1 MAFDELD
8 DEDLGIRPITDEEVF
23 EYWKNELEIIWPKH
37 RPMLSDDEIRAFSHE
52 EFNKE
57 FQERNRY
64 SDQADSL
71 ITCPED
77 RARRSVSNRKTV
89 LDWLRS
95 EPYSTANILHSVLG
109 KTRSNTY
116 KILGKMVKEGLVVHD
131 NIKWM
136 GSKFIG
142 LYGVSKDGLCLYLD
156 SESSAPKLTQYYKR
170 GKHAKSNMEHNLHLQ
185 WARLYLQRL
194 NNEWKDERP
203 YLNERD
209 FPDHTRRGENRWHKR
224 PDGIVRNVPMD
235 LPGLRTL
242 RPTVAIEI
250 ERSGKGSEYEKIVR
264 NHLYNTLKIHPD
276 WPDLSQRYDVIMYF
290 SKDVDT
296 ARSLEIKFHKIID
309 ESPLIMSDFKHDF
322 ERIRQAK
329 SRFIFDTYEGLPQ
342 RVAELDA
349 G

>member
-1 MAFDELD
+1 MDSDEFD
-8 DEDLGIRPITDEEVF
+8 DEDFGLQPITDDDVF
-23 EYWKNELEIIWPKH
+23 EHRKNELEMIWPEH
-37 RPMLSDDEIRAFSHE
+37 RPMLSDDEIRAFSDE
-52 EFNKE
+52 EFDKE
-57 FQERNRY
+57 FQERLRY
-64 SDQADSL
+64 SDQANNL

-77 RARRSVSNRKTV
+77 RARRSVSNRKIV

-109 KTRSNTY
+109 RTRSNTY

-170 GKHAKSNMEHNLHLQ
+170 GKHAKGNMEHCLHLQ

-194 NNEWKDERP
+194 NNEFGEERP

-209 FPDHTRRGENRWHKR
+209 FPGHTRRGDKRWHKR
-224 PDGIVRNVPMD
+224 PDGIVRNVPMN

-250 ERSGKGSEYEKIVR
+250 ERSGKGLEYGNIVR
-264 NHLYNTLKIHPD
+264 NHLINTKKIHPD
-276 WPDLSQRYDVIMYF
+276 RPDSSKRYDVIMYF
-290 SKDVDT
+290 SKDVDI
-296 ARSLEIKFHKIID
+296 AKSLEIRFHKIID
-309 ESPLIMSDFKHDF
+309 DSVLILEDFNHDF
-322 ERIRQAK
+322 EKIQQAK

-342 RVAELDA
+342 RVAELDVV
-349 G
+349 